1 LGLELSCLDRVIRI
15 QKLEEFSPRDRHSTV
30 SSRSQ
35 PSILLFDQDGFGY
48 ASLKLFETAVC
59 ASVIDENHFDA

>member
-1 LGLELSCLDRVIRI
+1 LGLELSCLDGVIHI
-15 QKLEEFSPRDRHSTV
+15 QKLEEFSPCDRNSTV

-35 PSILLFDQDGFGY
+35 PSILLFDQDGVRD
-48 ASLKLFETAVC
+48 ASLKLFEAAVC

>member
-15 QKLEEFSPRDRHSTV
+15 QKLEEFSPRDRRSTV

-35 PSILLFDQDGFGY
+35 PSILLLDQDSFWY